1 MDYLYDESF
10 EGFLCC
16 VYRHYY
22 GERASGIFPAG
33 RYQHSLLNACETV
46 PTDEGQAG
54 RVYAALRDRLS
65 RFDPRRIYLVFRSSA
80 PEKEMKLLDYI
91 RLGFKEGP
99 KTGLLYGNPVV
110 RDVRQAEDRVVRE
123 VHRMCGLLR
132 FSEVRP
138 RGAAPGHGGAILY
151 APMEPDHDIT
161 EFLARH
167 FCDRFREEAF
177 IIHDRRRGKALVSA
191 AGRWYM
197 TDFGDEWALA
207 ETGAETRYREL
218 WRGYFDAVAIKERAN
233 PACQRRFMPLR
244 YWKHITETVPY
255 FTSSN

>member
-33 RYQHSLLNACETV
+33 RYQCSLFGGYEAV
-46 PTDEGQAG
+46 PADEGQAG
-54 RVYAALRDRLS
+54 RVYAALKDRLS
-65 RFDPRRIYLVFRSSA
+65 RFDLRRIYLVFRSSA
-80 PEKEMKLLDYI
+80 PEKEMKLLKYI
-91 RLGFKEGP
+91 CLGFRLGP
-99 KTGLLYGNPVV
+99 KAGLLYSDPIVS
-110 RDVRQAEDRVVRE
+110 DVRQAEDRVVRE

-138 RGAAPGHGGAILY
+138 RGAGNAILY
-151 APMEPDHDIT
+151 APMEPDHDIA

-167 FCDRFREEAF
+167 FCDRFKEEAF
-177 IIHDRRRGKALVSA
+177 IIHDKKRKKALVSA

-197 TDFGDEWALA
+197 TDFDEAGALA

-218 WRGYFDAVAIKERAN
+218 WRGYFDAIAIKERAN

-244 YWKHITETVPY
+244 YWKHITET
-255 FTSSN
+255 